1 MFCKLKKTN
10 KKEVYII
17 KKDELQLNE
26 EIKDNEIRVIDSDGS
41 MLGIMPTKAAM
52 ELAFAKKLDLV
63 KIVPNAVPP
72 VCKIIDYNK
81 SVFEQAKKEKEARKN
96 QKVVSLKEVRLS
108 AGIEEHDFEVKLK
121 SALKFLQNGD
131 KVKVSIRFR
140 GREMRY
146 TGAGKEVLEKFAD
159 AVKEFGTI
167 DKLPKLEGRNMIM
180 IVVPKKQV

>member
-1 MFCKLKKTN
+1 M
-10 KKEVYII
+10 YII

-41 MLGIMPTKAAM
+41 MLGIMPTKEAM
-52 ELAFAKKLDLV
+52 KLAFDKKLDLV

-72 VCKIIDYNK
+72 VCKIADYNK

-146 TGAGKEVLEKFAD
+146 TAAGKEVLEKFAD

-180 IVVPKKQV
+180 IVIPKKQI